1 MYNQSLKRNSMA
13 LISIPTSI
21 GGVSIPGAITGPLS
35 ALFGSKYGSSFLQ
48 YPRDLSSATRGHVV
62 QFSVNEVNE
71 ATYDKAVSAF
81 QPSNDNWF
89 DAAKNTVSGLYDAA
103 KSVNLSLNARTK
115 TNVATISLYMPDTLN
130 FTYAAQYGSTSLLSV
145 GGQVTA
151 PKEGQKPGLISK
163 VISTSQTDAAKL
175 ALSTQGLAVNPKM
188 QLLFDGIDFR
198 TYQLAFTFT
207 PYSKEEAQA
216 VKNIVTT
223 FKKYSLPKI
232 TKSAAG
238 MFFVIPAT
246 FNLKFLYN
254 GAENKN
260 ISKVAE
266 SVIQNITVD
275 YAPNGWTAHSDGA
288 PVQTTLTL
296 DFKEI
301 SLVDRTK
308 IEGGY

>member
-1 MYNQSLKRNSMA
+1 MA

-35 ALFGSKYGSSFLQ
+35 SLFGNKYSSTFLQ

-71 ATYDKAVSAF
+71 ATYDKAVAAF
-81 QPSNDNWF
+81 QPSDSNWF
-89 DAAKNTVSGLYDAA
+89 DAAKNTISGLYDAA
-103 KSVNLSLNARTK
+103 KSANLSLNARTK
-115 TNVATISLYMPDTLN
+115 TNVATISLYMPDTMN
-130 FTYAAQYGSTSLLSV
+130 FTYSSQYGNASLL
-145 GGQVTA
+145 GTA
-151 PKEGQKPGLISK
+151 EKTAPGLISK
-163 VISTSQTDAAKL
+163 VISATQSDAAKL
-175 ALSTQGLAVNPKM
+175 AMSTQGLAVNPKM

-198 TYQLAFTFT
+198 SYQLAFTFT

-216 VKNIVTT
+216 VKNIITT

-232 TKSAAG
+232 TKSSAG

-246 FNLKFLYN
+246 FNIKFLYN

-266 SVIQNITVD
+266 SVIENINVD
-275 YAPNGWTAHSDGA
+275 YAPNGWSAYSDGA
-288 PVQTTLTL
+288 PVQTTLTI

-301 SLVDRTK
+301 ALVDRTK
-308 IEGGY
+308 VESGY

>member
-1 MYNQSLKRNSMA
+1 MYIQSLKRKFMA

-21 GGVSIPGAITGPLS
+21 GGVAIPGGITGPLS
-35 ALFGSKYGSSFLQ
+35 ALFGNKYNSSFLQ

-62 QFSVNEVNE
+62 QFSINEVSE
-71 ATYDKAVSAF
+71 ATYDKAAAAF
-81 QPSNDNWF
+81 QPSDNTWF
-89 DAAKNTVSGLYDAA
+89 EAAKNTVSGLYDAA
-103 KSVNLSLNARTK
+103 KSANLSLNARTK
-115 TNVATISLYMPDTLN
+115 QNVATISLYMPDTLN
-130 FTYAAQYGSTSLLSV
+130 FTYSSQYGSTSLLSAAKS
-145 GGQVTA
+145 VTDTIG
-151 PKEGQKPGLISK
+151 PKIISK
-163 VISTSQTDAAKL
+163 AISATQSDAAKL
-175 ALSTQGLAVNPKM
+175 AMATQGLAVNPKM
-188 QLLFDGIDFR
+188 QLLFEGIDFR
-198 TYQLAFTFT
+198 SYQLAFTFT

-266 SVIQNITVD
+266 SVIENINVD
-275 YAPNGWTAHSDGA
+275 YAPNGWAAHSDGA
-288 PVQTTLTL
+288 PVQTTLTI

-301 SLVDRTK
+301 ALVDRTK
-308 IEGGY
+308 VESGY

>member
-1 MYNQSLKRNSMA
+1 MYIQSLKRKLMA

-35 ALFGSKYGSSFLQ
+35 ALFGNKYNSSFLQ

-62 QFSVNEVNE
+62 QFSINEVSE
-71 ATYDKAVSAF
+71 ATYDKAAAAF
-81 QPSNDNWF
+81 QPSSDNWF

-103 KSVNLSLNARTK
+103 KSANLSLNARTK
-115 TNVATISLYMPDTLN
+115 QNVATISLYMPDTLN
-130 FTYAAQYGSTSLLSV
+130 FTYSSQYGSTSLLSAGKDV
-145 GGQVTA
+145 A
-151 PKEGQKPGLISK
+151 PGLISK
-163 VISTSQTDAAKL
+163 AISATQSDAAKL
-175 ALSTQGLAVNPKM
+175 AMSTQGLAVNPKM

-198 TYQLAFTFT
+198 SYQLAFTFT

-246 FNLKFLYN
+246 FNLKFLYD

-266 SVIQNITVD
+266 SVIENINVD
-275 YAPNGWTAHSDGA
+275 YAPNGWAAHSDGA
-288 PVQTTLTL
+288 PVQTTLTI

-301 SLVDRTK
+301 ALVDRTK
-308 IEGGY
+308 VESGY